1 MTHDISNRE
10 SEGKKLSSNFA
21 EESIVDVWHVGVRV
35 KANEKGIVSKEEVE
49 RLIKEVMEGERGN
62 KMRRNSKKWMKLAK
76 IAVDEGGSSDKII
89 LWNLQQNLQGSSMK
103 PKNASINVF
112 YPCIYVNYSFLSL
125 FFFF

>member
-10 SEGKKLSSNFA
+10 SEGKKLSSNFT
-21 EESIVDVWHVGVRV
+21 EESIADVWHVGVRV

-62 KMRRNSKKWMKLAK
+62 KMRRNSEKWMKLAK

-103 PKNASINVF
+103 PENVFINVF

>member
-21 EESIVDVWHVGVRV
+21 EESIADVWHVGVRV

-103 PKNASINVF
+103 PENASINVF
-112 YPCIYVNYSFLSL
+112 YPCIYVNYSLLSL

>member
-49 RLIKEVMEGERGN
+49 RLIKKVMEGERGN
-62 KMRRNSKKWMKLAK
+62 KMRRNSEKWMKLAK

>member
-103 PKNASINVF
+103 PENASINVF
-112 YPCIYVNYSFLSL
+112 YLCIYVNYSLLSL